1 MYPLTG
7 NRFKCLDCPD
17 YDLCQECASKDEH
30 PHNMLL
36 IKNKL

>member
-1 MYPLTG
+1 MSPIKGDRY
-7 NRFKCLDCPD
+7 KCLDCPD
-17 YDLCQECASKDEH
+17 YDLCTNCALKNEH